1 MCLSKAR
8 FREETTGKPIME
20 EIAKIRVEGDRVVLS
35 SLFGEEKII
44 EANIEEI
51 DFTRNS
57 IVLVRD

>member
-8 FREETTGKPIME
+8 FREETTGEPIME

-35 SLFGEEKII
+35 SLFGEEKIVK
-44 EANIEEI
+44 ANIEEV

>member
-1 MCLSKAR
+1 MCLFKAR
-8 FREETTGKPIME
+8 FREETTGEPIME
-20 EIAKIRVEGDRVVLS
+20 EIAKIRVEGDRVVLN

-51 DFTRNS
+51 DFIRNS

>member
-8 FREETTGKPIME
+8 FREETTGEPIME